1 MNDSIPRLKVV
12 FLWHMHQPYYKDYF
26 SGEYVLP
33 WVRLHGLKDYL
44 DMAAILDK
52 YPKIRQTFNYVPAL
66 IKQLDDYVNNN
77 ASDHHLYLSRKKVE
91 DLDESEK
98 LDILNTFFSAN
109 FRTMI
114 KPYPEYL
121 RLYQKKDAFKS
132 NLNRAVKQFTNQEY
146 LDLTVLANLAWID
159 PVFRNDPKI
168 KPLFEKR
175 NNYTY
180 EERAQ
185 LFTFQKKILKQIIP
199 KLKEL
204 KDRGQAEISF
214 SPFYHPILPL
224 LIDTDLAKEAMP
236 RVRLPKNR
244 FRHPED
250 ARMQIRKSVEMYE
263 DLFGEK
269 LKGMWPSEGSVAEDI
284 LPILA
289 DEGIEWIASDE
300 EIFYQSLENPK
311 SADIR
316 ISMALDF
323 HRPFMLRRPFGEIG
337 IIFRDHKLSDRI
349 GFVYSAWDADKAAA
363 DFINQLASIRS
374 LLRPSEV
381 QDHVV
386 PVILDGE
393 NAWEYYD
400 NDGADFLHCLYKALS
415 RDDRFET
422 VTGSEL
428 FKRSSQHKNLP
439 YLFAG
444 SWIGHNFKIW
454 IGHEEDNRA
463 WDLLSDARNAL
474 VNYES
479 NNPGDDM
486 NGVMQAW
493 EEIYVA
499 EGSDWCWWYGDE
511 HSSHDDDLFDL
522 IFRSH
527 LSAVYSI
534 IGKEPPKELL
544 QPVRSAAPQSS
555 VIQPSNYFSPTIDGE
570 ITHFYEWYDAGSFN
584 CRKASS
590 AMHRVA
596 SIVEEIFFGFDQKN
610 LYFRLDLFTTARD
623 DTLAD
628 YIFELELRTAR
639 IYRLRC
645 SQGKTVFEC
654 RDEKEEDF
662 ESCDFEGKVVL
673 KNVVEISLPRKHI
686 EFDEDFDV
694 QLRVRVYKGDQLLE
708 TWPGMDLIKYQAP
721 TEDKSIFWQV

>member
-44 DMAAILDK
+44 DMAVILDK
-52 YPKIRQTFNYVPAL
+52 YPKIKQTFNYVPAL
-66 IKQLDDYVNNN
+66 IKQLDDYVSNN
-77 ASDHHLYLSRKKVE
+77 AFDHHLFLSRKKIE
-91 DLDESEK
+91 ELDESEK
-98 LDILNTFFSAN
+98 LDILNSFFSAN

-132 NLNRAVKQFTNQEY
+132 NLTRAVKQFTNQEY
-146 LDLTVLANLAWID
+146 LDLTVLANLVWID
-159 PVFRNDPKI
+159 PVFRNDPQI

-175 NNYTY
+175 NNFTY

-185 LFTFQKKILKQIIP
+185 LFAFQKKILKQIIP

-204 KDRGQAEISF
+204 RNRGQAEISF

-250 ARMQIRKSVEMYE
+250 ARIQIRKSVEMYE
-263 DLFGEK
+263 DLFGDK
-269 LKGMWPSEGSVAEDI
+269 LKGMWPSEGSVAEDL

-289 DEGIEWIASDE
+289 EEGIEWIASDE
-300 EIFYQSLENPK
+300 EIFFQSLENPK
-311 SADIR
+311 SAGVR
-316 ISMALDF
+316 TSMALDF

-363 DFINQLASIRS
+363 DFINQLAAVRS
-374 LLRPSEV
+374 LLKPSEV
-381 QDHVV
+381 KDHVV

-400 NDGADFLHCLYKALS
+400 NDGADFLHCLYKTLT

-422 VTGSEL
+422 VTVSEL
-428 FKRSSQHKNLP
+428 FHKTSQHKNLP

-474 VNYES
+474 VNYQDS
-479 NNPGDDM
+479 NPGDDL

-499 EGSDWCWWYGDE
+499 EGSDWCWWYGEE

-534 IGKEPPKELL
+534 IGKETPKQLL
-544 QPVRSAAPQSS
+544 EPVRSAAPQSS

-628 YIFELELRTAR
+628 YKFELELRTAR
-639 IYRLRC
+639 RYRLSC
-645 SQGKTVFEC
+645 SHEKTVFEC
-654 RDEKEEDF
+654 RDEKEEEF
-662 ESCDFEGKVVL
+662 EACDFEGKVVL

-694 QLRVRVYKGDQLLE
+694 RLRVRVYKGDQVVE